1 MSAPFPFSIIIARPI
16 SHYACTAMVPSSG
29 AKRERA
35 ELPDIWQNSSIE
47 KTYNFSSSYLQS
59 RNFTLLNSARE
70 FSWFD
75 YQSVNPGKHGFAP
88 EWRGRRRSGISR
100 KAKCVCAADSRV
112 EWGQSGKPKKCCD
125 KSKFLLPVLRSPK
138 KNKMTPLGLLWRHK
152 TGLPDFIRHLYFFW
166 TFRCFRDLMCCK
178 EGGPKC
184 KQEGKVG
191 RNILFPNN
199 DTNLPFDNPAAG

>member
-1 MSAPFPFSIIIARPI
+1 MHAQLWFHHRVPNAREQSCRIYGKIVALRKRITSHHLICKAGTSLCWIARASLVDLI
-16 SHYACTAMVPSSG
+16 IQGHIIHLYKMS
-29 AKRERA
+29 
-35 ELPDIWQNSSIE
+35 L
-47 KTYNFSSSYLQS
+47 
-59 RNFTLLNSARE
+59 
-70 FSWFD
+70 D